1 MEKTVVRK
9 HQMIRLRARSKN
21 SYRILVTTIRKNLI
35 KYLIMFAVFINII
48 NAVKRDKELPVILI
62 PANEPVNIEVVRPE
76 REWQGPVNNAVHEV
90 TGTVTGVAPKAVGT
104 VMAAPK
110 EVNFDHSNAW
120 YKDYTSYEQYLLGA
134 LAVAEFEE
142 YLANIDDPKVEY
154 AVELI
159 MSVALNR
166 VQAKNYY
173 PNDLEKVLWQ
183 NYGKKG
189 QQYATRTLKIID
201 SGVEVPQKVLEIAER
216 LLQEGPVGP
225 ENLVFQDNLI
235 HGDVFYQ
242 YGGMYFCTTEL

>member
-9 HQMIRLRARSKN
+9 QQIIRSRVRSRN
-21 SYRILVTTIRKNLI
+21 SYRILVTTIKKNLI
-35 KYLIMFAVFINII
+35 KYLIIFATVVNII
-48 NAVKRDKELPVILI
+48 NIAKKNKELPVVLI
-62 PANEPVNIEVVRPE
+62 PANDTVKVEVVKPE
-76 REWQGPVNNAVHEV
+76 REWQGPVYNPVHEV
-90 TGTVTGVAPKAVGT
+90 SGTVTGIAPAVGT
-104 VMAAPK
+104 VTATPK
-110 EVNFDHSNAW
+110 EGNFDRSNAW
-120 YKDYTSYEQYLLGA
+120 YKDYTSHEQYLLGA
-134 LAVAEFEE
+134 LAVAEFEQ

-183 NYGKKG
+183 NYGKRG
-189 QQYATRTLKIID
+189 QQYATRTLKMID
-201 SGVEVPQKVLEIAER
+201 SGVEVPPEVMEIAER

-235 HGDVFYQ
+235 HGEVFYQ
-242 YGGMYFCTTEL
+242 YGGMYFCTAEL